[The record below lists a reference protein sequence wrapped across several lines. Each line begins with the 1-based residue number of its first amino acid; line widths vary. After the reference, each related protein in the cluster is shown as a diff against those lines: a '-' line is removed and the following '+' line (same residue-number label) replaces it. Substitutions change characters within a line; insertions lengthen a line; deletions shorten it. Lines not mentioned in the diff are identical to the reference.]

1 MPCRVHLHVFYLEGH
16 RFNSWITPIIIIL
29 QKLILYV
36 TDDVQGTQIT
46 VESKTDKVLPL
57 WTSQENAVFEKVIIT
72 VSCD

>member
-1 MPCRVHLHVFYLEGH
+1 MSFPLSGRSLLQLLD
-16 RFNSWITPIIIIL
+16 NSYYHHTS
-29 QKLILYV
+29 KTDLYV

-57 WTSQENAVFEKVIIT
+57 WTSQEKTVFEKVIIT

>member
-1 MPCRVHLHVFYLEGH
+1 MQSPPACLLSRRPPLQLLDNFYYH
-16 RFNSWITPIIIIL
+16 YTSKAN
-29 QKLILYV
+29 LYV